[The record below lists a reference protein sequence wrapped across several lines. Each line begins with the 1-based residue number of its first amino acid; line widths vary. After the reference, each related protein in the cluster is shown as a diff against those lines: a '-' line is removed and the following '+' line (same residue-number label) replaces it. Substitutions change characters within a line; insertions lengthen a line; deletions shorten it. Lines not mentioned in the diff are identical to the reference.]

1 MNIQSSDTLER
12 IKQIVKPDSRAPID
26 RVIRPFQRF
35 IDAEEAGGIV
45 LIVCTAIALI
55 WANSPWA
62 HSYHALWET
71 HLRIGIGP
79 WVLDHPLHYWVNDA
93 LMAIFFF
100 YVGLEIK
107 REILIGELS
116 SIRNAAL
123 PIAAALGGMIAPAL
137 IYIAFTGGTPAAS
150 GWGVPMA
157 TDIAFALGI
166 LALLGRRIP
175 FGLTVFLA
183 ALAIAD
189 DLGAVAVI
197 ALFYSD
203 NISIGSLGIA
213 GAFLAMLMVANRM
226 GVRRT
231 FIYGLLGI
239 FVWLAVLKSGV
250 HATVAGVLVAMTIPT
265 RTVINSIQF
274 LKRTRRLADEF
285 EKLGVSDEDILG
297 ADDQEAVVQALEASC
312 EQAQAPSQ
320 RMERNLSSWVSFII
334 MPVFALA
341 NAGIVFEGD
350 FLAALFAPVTLGIIL
365 GLVVGKQVGIFSFS
379 WLAVRF
385 GVGALPQGVTWR
397 HIYGA
402 ALLGG
407 IGFTMSLFIAG
418 LGFGDAVLLNEAKV
432 GILIGSLVSAVL
444 GWLVLRAA
452 KVAEPREDA
461 SE

>member
-1 MNIQSSDTLER
+1 MNSQTSDTLER
-12 IKQIVKPDSRAPID
+12 IKRIVTPHDRAPID
-26 RVIRPFQRF
+26 AVIRPFQRF

-45 LIVCTAIALI
+45 LIVCTAIALF
-55 WANSPWA
+55 WANSAWA
-62 HSYHALWET
+62 DSYHALWET
-71 HLRIGIGP
+71 HLRIALGP
-79 WVLDHPLHYWVNDA
+79 WTLDYPLHHWVNDA

-116 SIRNAAL
+116 SARNAAL
-123 PIAAALGGMIAPAL
+123 PIAAAIGGMIVPAL
-137 IYIAFTGGTPAAS
+137 IYTLFNAGTPAAH

-189 DLGAVAVI
+189 DLGAVVVI
-197 ALFYSD
+197 AVFYSD
-203 NISIGSLGIA
+203 NIALGALGIA
-213 GAFLAMLMVANRM
+213 GAFLVFLMIANRS

-231 FIYGLLGI
+231 FVYVFLGV

-250 HATVAGVLVAMTIPT
+250 HATVAGVLIAMTVPT

-274 LKRTRRLADEF
+274 ARRTRQLTDEF
-285 EKLGVSDEDILG
+285 EALGVSEEDILG
-297 ADDQEAVVQALEASC
+297 ADDQEAVVQALETTC

-320 RMERNLSSWVSFII
+320 RMEHGLSKWVSFVI

-350 FLAALFAPVTLGIIL
+350 FFGALLLPVTLGVAL
-365 GLVVGKQVGIFSFS
+365 GLVVGKQIGITLFS
-379 WLAVRF
+379 WIAVRL
-385 GVGALPQGVTWR
+385 GIGALPQGVTWR

-418 LGFGDAVLLNEAKV
+418 LGFGDPVLLNEAKV
-432 GILIGSLVSAVL
+432 GILVGSLVSAIL
-444 GWLVLRAA
+444 GWLVLRSAPE
-452 KVAEPREDA
+452 KPLAESAP
-461 SE
+461 